1 MNSNPNNMETMA
13 EMMKITCKSYRVR
26 HQAEHLLL
34 EVDEPEPSNVVPQL
48 MSKLEVASRLSISPR
63 KIEALA
69 SAGRLPVVR
78 IDSCVR
84 FREEDVLRL
93 LNDQEPQLTVVPI
106 HGNA

>member
-1 MNSNPNNMETMA
+1 
-13 EMMKITCKSYRVR
+13 MMQITCKSYRVR

-34 EVDEPEPSNVVPQL
+34 EVDEPEPANVVPQL

-69 SAGRLPVVR
+69 SSGRLPVVR

-84 FREEDVLRL
+84 FREEDVLSL
-93 LNDQEPQLTVVPI
+93 LKDQEPQLTVIPLR
-106 HGNA
+106 NA

>member
-1 MNSNPNNMETMA
+1 METLA
-13 EMMKITCKSYRVR
+13 AMMKITCKSYHVR
-26 HQAEHLLL
+26 HQAGCLLL

-69 SAGRLPVVR
+69 SSGRLPVVR

-93 LNDQEPQLTVVPI
+93 LNDQEPQLTVVPL
-106 HGNA
+106 HGND

>member
-1 MNSNPNNMETMA
+1 ME
-13 EMMKITCKSYRVR
+13 I
-26 HQAEHLLL
+26 
-34 EVDEPEPSNVVPQL
+34 DEPEPDNLVPQL

-69 SAGRLPVVR
+69 SSGRLPVVR

-93 LNDQEPQLTVVPI
+93 FKDQETTLTVIPL
-106 HGNA
+106 HGNG